1 MKRATRVLVPLAI
14 VLALASCQQV
24 FTSSLGAWAARDLSI
39 PADLSAADTLD
50 LAGQAVEDGDAAL
63 AEALLPAL
71 EANLEAATPGTAAY
85 DELSA
90 AAAETVVIATGI
102 SEAITT
108 VITLIPFEE
117 IMAAGGAAI
126 VIDPDTVTAI
136 DAAIAAIQ
144 VGADATAILEALVL
158 DPGAATAD
166 QLVLAAMATLV
177 VANPGLSL
185 GAMLEDPATATY
197 TVDPLTQSLLDAA
210 LAQASSYPG
219 DSGLYDMLGPYL
231 GVTP

>member
-166 QLVLAAMATLV
+166 QLVLAAMAMAVELNPTLSVAGLLDGSETFPDMTGTLV
-177 VANPGLSL
+177 
-185 GAMLEDPATATY
+185 EDL
-197 TVDPLTQSLLDAA
+197 LTAA